1 MTVWLVRAGGQGEY
15 ESKFI
20 DEKKLFITWDG
31 LAENLGA
38 LPSRD
43 ALLEALLRTYPDD
56 GLSRRRNHASQLWPF
71 AHVMQ
76 RGDWVVLPRKTDRTI
91 CIGEITGDYVFNAKA
106 ENPFYHSRSVKWLV
120 QGVPRSHF
128 GQDLLHTFGAFMTV
142 CQIQRNNAEFRLQA
156 MADNQWKPE
165 KLSDVIAP
173 EIDGVPAAEAAD
185 ADLSDMGQDQIARL
199 ILARFKG
206 HGLARLVEAILQAQG
221 YHTHRSPEGA
231 DGGVDILA
239 GSGALGFGDIR
250 LCVQVKSH
258 MDKAATVAEYNQLG
272 GAMKTV
278 SANQGLFVSW
288 AGYTPQVHA
297 LARNAFFT
305 VRLWTQRELFAA
317 LFEVYDKLP
326 SDIRAELPLT
336 RIWSVEPSKG

>member
-1 MTVWLVRAGGQGEY
+1 MTVWLVRAGRQGEY

-31 LAENLGA
+31 LSENLGA
-38 LPSRD
+38 LSNSD
-43 ALLEALLRTYPDD
+43 DLMGTLLRYYPDD
-56 GLSRRRNHASQLWPF
+56 TVSRHRNHASQLWPF
-71 AHVMQ
+71 AQVMQ

-91 CIGEITGDYVFNAKA
+91 CIGEITGDYVFNPKTT
-106 ENPFYHSRSVKWLV
+106 NPFFHSRAVKWLV

-142 CQIQRNNAEFRLQA
+142 CQIQRNNAENRLKA
-156 MADNQWKPE
+156 MATNNWKPE
-165 KLSDVIAP
+165 KLADVIAP
-173 EIDGVPAAEAAD
+173 GIDGVPVAEVVD
-185 ADLSDMGQDQIARL
+185 ADLSDIGQDQIARL

-239 GSGALGFGDIR
+239 GNGALGFGDIK

-258 MDKAATVAEYNQLG
+258 MDKAAGVGEYNQLR
-272 GAMKTV
+272 GAMTTV
-278 SANQGLFVSW
+278 SATQGLFVSW
-288 AGYTPQVHA
+288 AGYAPSVHA
-297 LARNAFFT
+297 LARNAFFS

-317 LFEVYDKLP
+317 LFEAYDKLP

-336 RIWSVEPSKG
+336 RIWSVEPSKA